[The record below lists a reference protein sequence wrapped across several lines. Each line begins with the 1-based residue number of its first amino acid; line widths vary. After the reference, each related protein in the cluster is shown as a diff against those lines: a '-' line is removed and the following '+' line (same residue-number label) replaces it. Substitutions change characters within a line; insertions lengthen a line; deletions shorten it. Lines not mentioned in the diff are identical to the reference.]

1 MNARLDSDT
10 HSLEPG
16 SHYVLTHARYSLSGI
31 PAHMNADTTIAT
43 LKGRKFGPNMAPS
56 VSGQKGLK
64 NKPYIN
70 QWFNGAP

>member
-43 LKGRKFGPNMAPS
+43 LIGNIALYDSLARNTINMMKATAGSP
-56 VSGQKGLK
+56 LTH
-64 NKPYIN
+64 
-70 QWFNGAP
+70 